1 MLTRPSIMEGEAAH
15 RVIRIAELAEMP
27 VYIVH
32 LSSEDALEA
41 VVEARDR
48 GIHAFAET
56 CPHYL
61 FLTSPNTIALALRQP
76 SM

>member
-1 MLTRPSIMEGEAAH
+1 MEGEAAH
-15 RVIRIAELAEMP
+15 RVIRIAELAEVP

-32 LSSEDALEA
+32 LSAEEALEA

-61 FLTSPNTIALALRQP
+61 FLDQIRV
-76 SM
+76 